1 MNDIFEAAGSDV
13 KVNMSD
19 AKALALDASLKQM
32 GFSVE
37 QRPGAPIIMPWWA
50 PFAITFGGTFGIPLS
65 LVVVPVAVKWLKEQ
79 LAKRAEKDER
89 RVVARAAQP
98 FPGTPMTPAVETLQS
113 PVEGPREG
121 EIVTEEGPRR
131 VMPEVGPQGPAKMP
145 YRKPSKAER

>member
-65 LVVVPVAVKWLKEQ
+65 LVVVPVAVKWLREQ

-89 RVVARAAQP
+89 RVAGRAAQP
-98 FPGTPMTPAVETLQS
+98 LAGPPMIPEMST